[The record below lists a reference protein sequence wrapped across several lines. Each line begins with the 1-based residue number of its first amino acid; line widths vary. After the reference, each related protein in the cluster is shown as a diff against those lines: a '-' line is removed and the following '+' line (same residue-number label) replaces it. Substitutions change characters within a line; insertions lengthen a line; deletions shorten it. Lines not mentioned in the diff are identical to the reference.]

1 MKKLQFNL
9 LTGLVLSIV
18 LLGIIST
25 VITIVTT
32 RVYRELA
39 FEFQRDYVSRLLKT
53 GVTDML
59 EEAEDAVI
67 RAGLR
72 MQGETG
78 FKTALLAKDTGRLS
92 TELAALIRQQPAGA
106 GQLELVGLYVFDPQ
120 HRLLGTVSRAP
131 VAGDKTATVCPDL
144 VTRVSAGNDPEHR
157 EPFAELCRYRGQ
169 PYLVAIVPVA
179 GSGLAGYLQLV
190 VDPIPVFASL
200 GMRLNLSIRVEPVD
214 DSGMPVT
221 SAPGV
226 DPSDSAVVSEF
237 MLHTADRQPA
247 LRVVA
252 RTRDDALVARL
263 ERTNTRLIA
272 VVAVIILFTVALAL
286 WFVKYSVFIPLRDLS
301 IQLRRG
307 RLGSR
312 NNTSEVI
319 AEQGI
324 TPPVSFHALGELY
337 ETLRDMAIRDP
348 LTGTYNRAL
357 FEDRLKQVIAEHHR
371 SPATAAILLIDMVRF
386 KYVND
391 FFGHHTGDLLLKQ
404 VVVRMAG
411 VLRESDTLA
420 RLGGDEF
427 TVLLPA
433 ADGPQAFQVAEKIIH
448 AMQDEFEVED
458 RKLSAAVSIGIAL
471 TPDHGEDVETLL
483 RHADY
488 AMYSAKNNQP
498 GCALYN
504 PKTTE
509 EIRAARMTLDGV
521 LNEGT
526 RQADLFLVYQPVVEL
541 KTGQLSYLEALV
553 RWRQPDGQILLP
565 GNFIRVAEQS
575 GLIRQ
580 LSEWIVDTA
589 CAELAGLQ
597 QDTPRLRV
605 GINLSMHNLHDYN
618 LAERIRGLLARSRLR
633 PGSLVLEITE
643 TGVMLEPN
651 QVIEILGQLSAMG
664 VELSIDDFGTGH
676 SSLVYLKKL
685 PVHTLKVDR
694 SFVSDMDT
702 DDDNGSI
709 VHATID
715 LAHTLGLNVVAEGVE
730 TRAVYEKL
738 LDMGCDYGQGYYIGK
753 PLDKTRIAGWLQ
765 GRGEILQ
772 S

>member
-1 MKKLQFNL
+1 AA
-9 LTGLVLSIV
+9 
-18 LLGIIST
+18 
-25 VITIVTT
+25 
-32 RVYRELA
+32 YA
-39 FEFQRDYVSRLLKT
+39 SRL
-53 GVTDML
+53 
-59 EEAEDAVI
+59 E
-67 RAGLR
+67 
-72 MQGETG
+72 
-78 FKTALLAKDTGRLS
+78 
-92 TELAALIRQQPAGA
+92 P
-106 GQLELVGLYVFDPQ
+106 VGSYAFDPD
-120 HRLLGTVSRAP
+120 HRLLAASYRDPA
-131 VAGDKTATVCPDL
+131 AGDETPIICPDL
-144 VTRVSAGNDPEHR
+144 VTRAAAGTGPDPPK
-157 EPFAELCRYRGQ
+157 PFAELCHYRGR
-169 PYLVAIVPVA
+169 PYLVAVVPAA
-179 GSGLAGYLQLV
+179 GSPPAGYLQLA
-190 VDPIPVFASL
+190 VDPVPLFATL
-200 GMRLNLSIRVEPVD
+200 GRRLNLHVRVEWLD
-214 DSGMPVT
+214 EGGMPV
-221 SAPGV
+221 AADADGKPVAG
-226 DPSDSAVVSEF
+226 PVVSEF
-237 MLHTADRQPA
+237 MLYTRDRQPA
-247 LRVVA
+247 LRVEA
-252 RTRDDALVARL
+252 QGQDGALVARM
-263 ERTNTRLIA
+263 ERTNTRLIG
-272 VVAVIILFTVALAL
+272 VVAVIILITMALAL

-301 IQLRRG
+301 VQLRSS
-307 RLGSR
+307 RLGGR
-312 NNTSEVI
+312 TARGEPV
-319 AEQGI
+319 AQEATQA
-324 TPPVSFHALGELY
+324 PVSFHALGELY

-357 FEDRLKQVIAEHHR
+357 FEDRLKQVIVEHHR

-404 VVVRMAG
+404 VVDRMAG

-427 TVLLPA
+427 TVLLPDT
-433 ADGPQAFQVAEKIIH
+433 DGPQAFQVAEKIIH

-471 TPDHGEDVETLL
+471 TPDHGEEVETLL

-488 AMYSAKNNQP
+488 AMYSAKNSQP
-498 GCALYN
+498 GCALYD

-541 KTGQLSYLEALV
+541 KTGRLSYLEALV

-580 LSEWIVDTA
+580 LSEWIIDTA
-589 CAELAGLQ
+589 CTELADLQ
-597 QDTPRLRV
+597 RDIPGLRV

-618 LAERIRGLLARSRLR
+618 LTTRVREALARFRLR

-694 SFVSDMDT
+694 SFVSDMDA
-702 DDDNGSI
+702 DDDNDSI
-709 VHATID
+709 VRATID

-730 TRAVYEKL
+730 NRVVYERL
-738 LDMGCDYGQGYYIGK
+738 RGMGCDFGQGYYIGK
-753 PLDKTRIAGWLQ
+753 PLDKPAIAGWLQ
-765 GRGEILQ
+765 TGHGLLQ
-772 S
+772 SS